1 MTSNVGQ
8 LGVSVKSFLVRRVDG
23 GQESA
28 SVDQVAVEEP
38 VEISVSYSHNGS
50 KRSRT
55 IAVTMRTPGHDDE
68 LAAGFL
74 LSEGLLHSREQ
85 IESVR
90 ALGSEGAASNQ
101 IQVEL
106 ANSVEFDEE
115 RFTRHFYMSSSCG
128 ICGKASMENIET
140 LGTFVIDPKEPI
152 LNADLIA
159 GFPERLREAQEIFAA
174 TGGLHAA
181 ALFSM
186 DGTLVALR
194 EDVGRHNAVDKV
206 LGSLLLRGAIPVTN
220 SILVLSGR
228 LSFELVQKAVVAG
241 IPVVLAIGAPSSL
254 AIELGKRFQ
263 LTLVGFL
270 RGKKFNVYSG
280 EQRLTRL
287 RTGPPS

>member
-1 MTSNVGQ
+1 MTSKTGQ
-8 LGVSVKSFLVRRVDG
+8 LGVPVTSFLVRRIDG
-23 GQESA
+23 DQERA
-28 SVDQVAVEEP
+28 ALDRVAVEEP
-38 VEISVSYSHNGS
+38 LEISVLYSHNGIN
-50 KRSRT
+50 RRRA

-74 LSEGLLHSREQ
+74 LSEGVLHSREQ

-90 ALGSEGAASNQ
+90 ALGSSAAVSNQ
-101 IQVEL
+101 IQIEL
-106 ANSVEFDEE
+106 ANSVEFEEE

-128 ICGKASMENIET
+128 ICGKASIENIET
-140 LGTFVIDPKEPI
+140 IGRFAIDPTEPI
-152 LNADLIA
+152 LSADLIA
-159 GFPERLREAQEIFAA
+159 GFPERLQKAQEVFAA

-181 ALFSM
+181 ALFST
-186 DGTLVALR
+186 DGSLVALR

-206 LGSLLLRGAIPVTN
+206 LGSLLLRGAIPATN
-220 SILVLSGR
+220 LILMLSGR

-241 IPVVLAIGAPSSL
+241 IPVIVAIGAPSSL
-254 AIELGKRFQ
+254 AIELAKRFQ

-287 RTGPPS
+287 RVGMIE

>member
-1 MTSNVGQ
+1 MTRKTGQ
-8 LGVSVKSFLVRRVDG
+8 LGVSVTSVLVRRVDG
-23 GQESA
+23 DQESA
-28 SVDQVAVEEP
+28 SLDQVAVEEP
-38 VEISVSYSHNGS
+38 LEISVLYSHNGS
-50 KRSRT
+50 KRSRA

-74 LSEGLLHSREQ
+74 LSEGVLHSREQ

-90 ALGSEGAASNQ
+90 VLGSEGAASNQ

-106 ANSVEFDEE
+106 ANSVEFEEE

-128 ICGKASMENIET
+128 ICGKASIENIET
-140 LGTFVIDPKEPI
+140 FGSFAIDPNEPI
-152 LNADLIA
+152 LTANLIA
-159 GFPERLREAQEIFAA
+159 GFPERLQQAQEIFAA

-186 DGTLVALR
+186 DGTLMALR

-206 LGSLLLRGAIPVTN
+206 LGSLLLRGAIPATN
-220 SILVLSGR
+220 SILMLSGR
-228 LSFELVQKAVVAG
+228 LSFELVQKAIAAG
-241 IPVVLAIGAPSSL
+241 IPVIVAIGAPSSL
-254 AIELGKRFQ
+254 AIELAKRFQ

-280 EQRLTRL
+280 EQRLARL
-287 RTGPPS
+287 

>member
-1 MTSNVGQ
+1 MTSKAGQ
-8 LGVSVKSFLVRRVDG
+8 LGVSVKGVLLRRV
-23 GQESA
+23 
-28 SVDQVAVEEP
+28 EP
-38 VEISVSYSHNGS
+38 LEISVLYSRNGT
-50 KRSRT
+50 KRSRAV
-55 IAVTMRTPGHDDE
+55 AVTMRTPGHDDE

-74 LSEGLLHSREQ
+74 LSEGVLHSREQ

-90 ALGSEGAASNQ
+90 VLGSEGAASNQ

-106 ANSVEFDEE
+106 ANSVDFEEE

-128 ICGKASMENIET
+128 ICGKASIENIET
-140 LGTFVIDPKEPI
+140 FGSFAIDPNKPI
-152 LNADLIA
+152 LNVGLIA
-159 GFPERLREAQEIFAA
+159 GLPERLQQAQEIFAV

-186 DGTLVALR
+186 DGTVVALR

-206 LGSLLLRGAIPVTN
+206 LGSLLLRGAIPATN
-220 SILVLSGR
+220 SILALSGR

-241 IPVVLAIGAPSSL
+241 IPVIVAIGAPSSL

-280 EQRLTRL
+280 EQRLMRL
-287 RTGPPS
+287 

>member
-1 MTSNVGQ
+1 MTRKTGQ
-8 LGVSVKSFLVRRVDG
+8 LGVSVTSVLVRRVDG

-28 SVDQVAVEEP
+28 ALDQVAVEEP
-38 VEISVSYSHNGS
+38 LEISVLYSHNGS
-50 KRSRT
+50 KRSRA

-74 LSEGLLHSREQ
+74 LSEGVLHARKQ

-90 ALGSEGAASNQ
+90 VLGSDAAASNQ

-106 ANSVEFDEE
+106 ANSVEFEEE

-128 ICGKASMENIET
+128 ICGKASIENIET
-140 LGTFVIDPKEPI
+140 LGSFAIDPSKPI
-152 LNADLIA
+152 LNASLIA
-159 GFPERLREAQEIFAA
+159 GFPERLRQAQEIFAA

-186 DGTLVALR
+186 DGTFVALR

-206 LGSLLLRGAIPVTN
+206 LGNLLLQGAIPATN

-241 IPVVLAIGAPSSL
+241 IPVILAIGAPSSL

-287 RTGPPS
+287 RTGPLS